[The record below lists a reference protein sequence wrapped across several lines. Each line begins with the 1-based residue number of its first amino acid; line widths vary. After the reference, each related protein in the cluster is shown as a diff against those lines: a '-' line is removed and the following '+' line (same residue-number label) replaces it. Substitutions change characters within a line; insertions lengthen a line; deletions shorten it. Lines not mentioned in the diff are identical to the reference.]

1 LVDHDWAHPDDSSR
15 QRALPA
21 IAGGKSV
28 APALQS
34 VNVASQDL
42 PVHWPSSL
50 SPERLAGL
58 GLETPFLA
66 CDLETVADRLGT
78 LRKALPG
85 VDVHYA
91 VKCNP
96 LPEIITSLLAQ
107 GAGFEVASYGEL
119 DLLVRNGVRGQDV
132 LFSNTIKPA
141 KHIAQAVQAGVWR
154 FAFDSENE
162 LHKIATHAPGSAVYV
177 RLRVDDSTSRFP
189 LGRKFGAEA
198 HTARALMLLARA
210 LGLVPYGLTFHV
222 GSQCTTPGAWRSALA
237 GASRL
242 MRRLDAD
249 GITLRMI
256 DLGGGFPARY
266 VDPLPPIE
274 QYGRT
279 IMAALDGVLPY
290 RPETIIA
297 EPGRYLVAE
306 SAVMVSSVLGR
317 EERAGEEW
325 LYLDVGVY
333 NGLMETQQTLN
344 EWEYPL
350 WTSRAEHA
358 TAQRIPFTVAGPS
371 CDSADTM
378 FLATPLP
385 ASLGV
390 GDLVMIGSAGAY
402 TLSYASHFNG
412 FPPPTPVFL

>member
-1 LVDHDWAHPDDSSR
+1 MAISLPSVASPLRD
-15 QRALPA
+15 LPA
-21 IAGGKSV
+21 
-28 APALQS
+28 
-34 VNVASQDL
+34 
-42 PVHWPSSL
+42 HWPLSL
-50 SPERLAGL
+50 SPTRLAAL
-58 GLETPFLA
+58 ELETPFLA
-66 CDLETVADRLGT
+66 CDIQTILDRADALSHV
-78 LRKALPG
+78 LPG
-85 VDVHYA
+85 VKIHYA

-96 LPEIITSLLAQ
+96 SPEIATALHDN
-107 GAGFEVASYGEL
+107 GASFEVASLGEL
-119 DLLVRNGVRGQDV
+119 QGLLRVGIDGSEV

-141 KHIAQAVQAGVWR
+141 SHIRAAVDEGVWR

-162 LHKIATHAPGSAVYV
+162 LYKIAENAPGAAVYV

-198 HTARALMLLARA
+198 HTARALMLLARD
-210 LGLVPYGLTFHV
+210 LGLRPYGLTFHV
-222 GSQCTTPGAWRSALA
+222 GSQCTTPATWRSAIA
-237 GASRL
+237 GAGRLMSRL
-242 MRRLDAD
+242 AED
-249 GITLRMI
+249 GITLGMI

-266 VDPLPPIE
+266 VDPIPPID
-274 QYGRT
+274 QYGKVIT
-279 IMAALDGVLPY
+279 NALDELLPY
-290 RPETIIA
+290 RPGSVIV

-306 SAVMVSSVLGR
+306 SAVLVSTVLGR

-350 WTSRAEHA
+350 WTSRPDHA
-358 TAQRIPFTVAGPS
+358 TGRRLPFTVAGPS

-385 ASLGV
+385 SSLTV
-390 GDLVMIGSAGAY
+390 GDRLMIGSAGAY

-412 FPPPTPVFL
+412 FPPPAPVFL